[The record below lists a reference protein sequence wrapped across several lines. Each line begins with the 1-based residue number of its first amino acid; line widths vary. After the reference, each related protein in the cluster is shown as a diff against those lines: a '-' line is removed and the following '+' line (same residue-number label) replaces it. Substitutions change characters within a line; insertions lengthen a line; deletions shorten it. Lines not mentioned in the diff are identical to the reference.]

1 MSKTI
6 KNIIMVIVM
15 VICFA
20 LIIIGQKNIS
30 VTGLMMEIVGLIGLL
45 VILYL
50 YNARFK

>member
-6 KNIIMVIVM
+6 KNTIMIIAM

-30 VTGLMMEIVGLIGLL
+30 VTGLVMEIVGLIGLL
-45 VILYL
+45 ILLYL